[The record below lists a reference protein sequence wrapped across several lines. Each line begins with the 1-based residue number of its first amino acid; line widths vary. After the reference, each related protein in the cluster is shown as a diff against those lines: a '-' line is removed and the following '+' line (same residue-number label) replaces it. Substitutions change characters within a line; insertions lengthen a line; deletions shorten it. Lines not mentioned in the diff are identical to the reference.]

1 MKTLPPISIDGK
13 TRLVVKSEA
22 VPPETIDDPGVQ
34 ACLSYWTEKKG
45 DAFAPKWSEFR
56 LYELPARVLPYLL
69 VLDVAPGPPPTF
81 TYRYWGTGHTQYHR
95 RDYTGKTL
103 EDMAD
108 QFKQIR
114 KMGSL
119 DGILGMLPGAAK
131 VKNAFD
137 QHNVDDKM
145 IARQEAIILSMTV
158 KERRNPKAINGSR
171 RKRIAAGSGTTVPE
185 VNRLLKQYRQMA
197 DMMKKA
203 GKKGGLKGLMG
214 GMPPGMMPPGM
225 PR

>member
-22 VPPETIDDPGVQ
+22 VTPETIDDPGVQ

-103 EDMAD
+103 EDMVDAWSTELLTVQYLMVMETRRPIVFLNSYD
-108 QFKQIR
+108 GVETPLK
-114 KMGSL
+114 SL
-119 DGILGMLPGAAK
+119 RMPLSEDGQTITHMFGYVGRTGLAESLQPL
-131 VKNAFD
+131 F
-137 QHNVDDKM
+137 
-145 IARQEAIILSMTV
+145 
-158 KERRNPKAINGSR
+158 
-171 RKRIAAGSGTTVPE
+171 SGT
-185 VNRLLKQYRQMA
+185 
-197 DMMKKA
+197 
-203 GKKGGLKGLMG
+203 
-214 GMPPGMMPPGM
+214 PG
-225 PR
+225 